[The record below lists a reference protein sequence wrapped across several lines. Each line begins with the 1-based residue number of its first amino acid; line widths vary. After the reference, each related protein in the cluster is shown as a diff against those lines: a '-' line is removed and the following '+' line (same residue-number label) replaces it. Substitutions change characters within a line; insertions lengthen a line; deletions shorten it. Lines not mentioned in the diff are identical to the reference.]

1 MLWFVRLNICP
12 CCTEYWLWN
21 KCFFVLQ
28 GHQCKNKRCWCCFL
42 MCTKGNAV
50 TPGTLYQWHDSFKHK
65 TSTRPDTIWLGN
77 IPFALTLTMLSHAL
91 QIMGAMYYLCFKTF
105 EGTEG
110 CLLPQSKCEITK
122 HVTTGSAEVRSNGSS
137 SWQGGLNRMLDR
149 LAMTNVN
156 QNLSLCPIESDPS
169 WTFQLLTPK

>member
-1 MLWFVRLNICP
+1 MVSE
-12 CCTEYWLWN
+12 T
-21 KCFFVLQ
+21 KCFFGTQ
-28 GHQCKNKRCWCCFL
+28 DHQCKKKMLMLFL
-42 MCTKGNAV
+42 DVCHKETLSLRGLCINGLTLWSTKLPLG
-50 TPGTLYQWHDSFKHK
+50 
-65 TSTRPDTIWLGN
+65 PDTIWLGN

-105 EGTEG
+105 EGAEG

-122 HVTTGSAEVRSNGSS
+122 HVTTGSAEVRSNGRS
-137 SWQGGLNRMLDR
+137 SWQRGLNRMLDR

-156 QNLSLCPIESDPS
+156 QNLSLSPIESDPS

>member
-1 MLWFVRLNICP
+1 MVCKVQLLPAMHRIQNVFCCARSSVQRKML
-12 CCTEYWLWN
+12 
-21 KCFFVLQ
+21 
-28 GHQCKNKRCWCCFL
+28 FL
-42 MCTKGNAV
+42 RKLSLRGLCINSLTLRNTKLPV
-50 TPGTLYQWHDSFKHK
+50 
-65 TSTRPDTIWLGN
+65 RPDTIWLGN

-91 QIMGAMYYLCFKTF
+91 QIMGAMYYLCFETF

-137 SWQGGLNRMLDR
+137 SWQRGLNRMLDR

-156 QNLSLCPIESDPS
+156 QNLSLSPIESDPS
-169 WTFQLLTPK
+169 WTFQLLTPKQPTRTL